1 MQKAHNYAKNFAM
14 QRTFGPMVHYPQVES
29 YIRQSKEFIVIAGPC
44 SLESEKQINEIAALV
59 KKQGATHLRSGVFR
73 AGTYPGKNFG
83 LIPIH
88 LINEFHKAAHANG
101 LKNIIE
107 VLDYSERSLNQLADL
122 CDCFQIGARQ
132 MQNYTLLKK
141 LSQYKR
147 QVFIKRNPGST
158 MDELL
163 GACEYLLSGNCEP
176 VIIERG
182 SSSFMNH
189 VRWDLSISI
198 IPAIKSICEIPV
210 IVDASHG
217 TGRRDLV
224 EPMTMAGVAAGAAGL
239 LCEVHTE
246 PDKSLSDAEQAISP
260 EAFEVLMKKVTK
272 VREAIK

>member
-1 MQKAHNYAKNFAM
+1 MQTTHNYAMK
-14 QRTFGPMVHYPQVES
+14 RTFGPMVHYSKVES
-29 YIRQSKEFIVIAGPC
+29 YIRSNKEFITIAGPC
-44 SLESEKQINEIAALV
+44 SLESEKQINEIADLV
-59 KKQGATHLRSGVFR
+59 KKSGANYLRSGVFR
-73 AGTYPGKNFG
+73 AGTFPGKNFG

-88 LINEFHKAAHANG
+88 LINEFYKAAHANG
-101 LKNIIE
+101 MQNIIE

-147 QVFIKRNPGST
+147 KVFIKRNPGST

-210 IVDASHG
+210 IVDGSHG

-224 EPMTMAGVAAGAAGL
+224 EPMILAGVAAGASGL

-246 PDKSLSDAEQAISP
+246 PDKSLSDAEQAVSP
-260 EAFEVLMKKVTK
+260 ESFETIMKKVSK

>member
-1 MQKAHNYAKNFAM
+1 MQTAHNYAMK
-14 QRTFGPMVHYPQVES
+14 RTFGPMVHYPQVES
-29 YIRQSKEFIVIAGPC
+29 YIRPSQEFISIAGPC
-44 SLESEKQINEIAALV
+44 SVENEKQINEIAALV
-59 KKQGATHLRSGVFR
+59 KKSGANYLRGGVFR
-73 AGTYPGKNFG
+73 AGTFPGKNFG

-88 LINEFHKAAHANG
+88 LINEFYKAAHANG
-101 LKNIIE
+101 MQNIIE

-147 QVFIKRNPGST
+147 KVFIKRNPGST

-182 SSSFMNH
+182 SSTFMNH

-210 IVDASHG
+210 IVDGSHG

-224 EPMTMAGVAAGAAGL
+224 EHMIMAGVAAGASGF

-246 PDKSLSDAEQAISP
+246 PDKSLSDAEQAVSP
-260 EAFEVLMKKVTK
+260 EVFETIMKKVIK